1 MWKRKIS
8 NNIKKLRRISDNKD
22 IYVYGAGKRADEYVK
37 ILEEN
42 DIRIKALVVTD
53 AKLFSGKTYG
63 YDVIGIERLKEVD
76 NDYIIILALNEGNKI
91 WYMAF

>member
-1 MWKRKIS
+1 M
-8 NNIKKLRRISDNKD
+8 
-22 IYVYGAGKRADEYVK
+22 K

-76 NDYIIILALNEGNKI
+76 NDYIIILALNEDNKNMVYGI
-91 WYMAF
+91 LKQSGMDKYVYDERISVW